1 MTTSPPS
8 STSVPRPGGARPG
21 GPRSGGGRLASLL
34 PVGIVVLGVVE
45 IALLIV
51 IGVNSSLWWSLLI
64 VVLGWLVGVALLVAA
79 GQQSFV
85 RLRSLVRAVRGA
97 GDVQDHLSRP
107 AFTVLAAVLFF
118 FPGIITDVVG
128 LAHPAHHPA
137 VSPPAGPSRGAG
149 GVGHRTA
156 EAPAPFGAG
165 ASWVPRDVSSPGRIR
180 TGAAARTGQRLVRWC
195 RRPAR
200 SSASR
205 WSRSTCSSSSLRRS
219 SSMSQWV
226 RWGLPGFS
234 SGFSWSRRT
243 AVAPQRH
250 SHTAGTSASTE
261 KGSTIVCPLGQ
272 S

>member
-128 LAHPAHHPA
+128 LVLLLTP
-137 VSPPAGPSRGAG
+137 VQK
-149 GVGHRTA
+149 RT
-156 EAPAPFGAG
+156 
-165 ASWVPRDVSSPGRIR
+165 
-180 TGAAARTGQRLVRWC
+180 VRAMGLADSGD
-195 RRPAR
+195 PAR
-200 SSASR
+200 R
-205 WSRSTCSSSSLRRS
+205 VLYRRS
-219 SSMSQWV
+219 SGGV
-226 RWGLPGFS
+226 VDGEIIIDA
-234 SGFSWSRRT
+234 RRP
-243 AVAPQRH
+243 PQQEDGR
-250 SHTAGTSASTE
+250 TPP
-261 KGSTIVCPLGQ
+261 TIQ
-272 S
+272 Q